1 MDLVTQEVMN
11 WPVGPDQNSEEWR
24 AQARLGIAIF
34 SMQVWC
40 ERLRYPGRIYTLI
53 TRCTSKKANLTS
65 LCIERCLRA
74 IKADGLL
81 EGIQQIVVWSDGA
94 SHFISKT
101 SITLYAYRIP
111 QFFQVNVRQRR
122 GPPNHLKADV
132 DRFFRWLSWIVNEAR
147 REMVLNNV
155 QLAMRIFN
163 EASASPHNFAYS
175 ETCFIDFLPQT
186 SMEAMEK
193 QLPPSM
199 APPWP

>member
-1 MDLVTQEVMN
+1 M
-11 WPVGPDQNSEEWR
+11 
-24 AQARLGIAIF
+24 F
-34 SMQVWC
+34 
-40 ERLRYPGRIYTLI
+40 
-53 TRCTSKKANLTS
+53 
-65 LCIERCLRA
+65 
-74 IKADGLL
+74 
-81 EGIQQIVVWSDGA
+81 WSDGA

-132 DRFFRWLSWIVNEAR
+132 DRFVRWLSWIVNEAR